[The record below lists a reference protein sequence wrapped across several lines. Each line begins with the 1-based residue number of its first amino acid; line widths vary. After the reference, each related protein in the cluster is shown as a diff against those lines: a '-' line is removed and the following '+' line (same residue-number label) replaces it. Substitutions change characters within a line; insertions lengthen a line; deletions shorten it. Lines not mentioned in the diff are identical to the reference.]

1 MHVPGQPAWLSRIEM
16 LGTTIVVLMIGGMV
30 LWFKS
35 GEREP
40 RLAFVIGSAL
50 LIYAGGLVTLA
61 RRSDPA
67 AVAWWPFALAGLVA
81 GAAAELINA
90 QLMMTRE
97 CAAAAVTGV
106 VIGTAHWVA
115 LCTWLRLTGRPTAP

>member
-1 MHVPGQPAWLSRIEM
+1 MTVPDRPAWLFRIEM

-30 LWFKS
+30 LWFKGS
-35 GEREP
+35 GQEP
-40 RLAFVIGSAL
+40 RLGFVIVSAL
-50 LIYAGGLVTLA
+50 LIYAAAVVTLA

-90 QLMMTRE
+90 QLMVTRE
-97 CAAAAVTGV
+97 CAAAAATGV

-115 LCTWLRLTGRPTAP
+115 LRTWLRLTGRPTTP

>member
-1 MHVPGQPAWLSRIEM
+1 MTVPDHPAWLSRVEM

-30 LWFKS
+30 LWFKA

-40 RLAFVIGSAL
+40 WLAIVIASAL
-50 LIYAGGLVTLA
+50 LIYAAGLVTLA

-81 GAAAELINA
+81 GAVAELVNA
-90 QLMMTRE
+90 QLMVTRE

-115 LCTWLRLTGRPTAP
+115 LRAWLRLTGRPTVP